1 MKDLAVLDIGSNSVR
16 LMLQK
21 DGKQRVVKETTR
33 LGQGADNRLL
43 QKEPLLRTFVALGK
57 FKQMA
62 LDEGITEIYAFA
74 TSAVRDA
81 LNRDEL
87 INPVREHL
95 GIAIDVLPGE
105 VEAELA
111 YLGAAKGQRAM
122 VIDIGGGSTELVAGD
137 KQVIDCVSL
146 RVGAVRLKD
155 EFPEDR
161 EGAKKHVLSMLSEQK
176 ARFANFSSVP
186 LFGIGGTI
194 TTLAAM
200 EKRIEKY
207 SDDLVEGVE
216 LKHCAM
222 KSWADRLW
230 ALPPERREFVGLGK
244 KRRDIIAHGAEV
256 LCCAME
262 ALGRESVVVSGGDNL
277 NGYLKWRGVR

>member
-1 MKDLAVLDIGSNSVR
+1 MRDLAVLDIGSNSVR

-21 DGKQRVVKETTR
+21 DGKQKVYKETTR
-33 LGQGADNRLL
+33 LGQGSDDRLL
-43 QKEPLLRTFVALGK
+43 QSEPILRTMLALAQ

-62 LDEGITEIYAFA
+62 RDHGITEIYAFA

-81 LNRDEL
+81 LNKDAL
-87 INPVREHL
+87 LSPVKENL
-95 GIAIDVLPGE
+95 GIEIDVLPGE

-137 KQVIDCVSL
+137 KKVLDCISL
-146 RVGAVRLKD
+146 RAGAVRLKD

-161 EGAKKHVLSMLSEQK
+161 QGAKAHLLSIFAEQRP
-176 ARFANFSSVP
+176 RFDAFSSVP

-200 EKRIEKY
+200 EKEITKY
-207 SDDLVEGVE
+207 SDDLVDGVE
-216 LKHCAM
+216 LSLDAVRI
-222 KSWADRLW
+222 WADRLW
-230 ALPPERREFVGLGK
+230 ALPPEQRDFPGLGK

-256 LCCAME
+256 LLCALE
-262 ALGRESVVVSGGDNL
+262 ALGRNALIVSGGDNL
-277 NGYLKWRGVR
+277 NGYLKWKGI